1 MSTMKDF
8 LSEAAFSVSIYQ
20 VFVTNLSRK
29 SRKRAVS
36 CQWLFITTFNFI

>member
-29 SRKRAVS
+29 SRNVQYLVNVYLLQHS
-36 CQWLFITTFNFI
+36 TL